1 MRSLYLCLVLLGL
14 IGLHSPAATQ
24 PARPQPGPALRP
36 GAIPPADVAGARDSR
51 ALPRVQG
58 SVLLGS
64 AMVAFD
70 EVLMPNATLV
80 RAGERRDASN
90 NAVFLPPDPLKAE
103 GRRTRLVYL
112 VPEGRSPLEVV
123 RGYQQVARDGGGES
137 LFECAAEACGGSHT
151 NSATSGGNSTG
162 IINML
167 IPRDEVPGRAGD
179 PVACA
184 TDNSRANQRYAL
196 IRLPNDAGHAAVL
209 SYVVGDVSAGS
220 ECKAWV
226 GRTVALVV
234 VVEKAAREQRMETV
248 SAAAMAGTVERDGRV
263 ALYAVTFE
271 TDKAELRTESTP
283 QLDEIAAYL
292 KASGSQRVLIVG
304 HTDSQGALDYNTD
317 LSRRRAA
324 AVVAALVRRG
334 IPAARMT
341 PIGVGMA
348 SPVATNETDE
358 GRAKNRRVELV
369 RQ

>member
-1 MRSLYLCLVLLGL
+1 MRILHVVFALIGVVLL
-14 IGLHSPAATQ
+14 HQQADAQS
-24 PARPQPGPALRP
+24 ARPQPAPALRP
-36 GAIPPADVAGARDSR
+36 GAIPLADVTGTRDSR
-51 ALPRVQG
+51 ALPRFQG

-70 EVLMPNATLV
+70 EVLLPNAELV
-80 RAGERRDASN
+80 RAGERRDARN
-90 NAVFLPPDPLKAE
+90 NALFLPPDPLKVE

-123 RGYQQVARDGGGES
+123 RGYQQAARDAGGTS

-151 NSATSGGNSTG
+151 NSATAGGNASG
-162 IINML
+162 VINML
-167 IPRDEVPGRAGD
+167 IPRDEVPTTPGH

-184 TDNSRANQRYAL
+184 MDGRANQRYAL
-196 IRLPNDAGHAAVL
+196 IKLPNDAGHAAVL
-209 SYVVGDVSAGS
+209 SYVMADVVAGS

-248 SAAAMAGTVERDGRV
+248 SAAAMAGSVERDGRV

-271 TDKAELRTESTP
+271 TDKAELRAESAV

-324 AVVAALVRRG
+324 AVVAALVRRS

-348 SPVATNETDE
+348 SPVATNESDE